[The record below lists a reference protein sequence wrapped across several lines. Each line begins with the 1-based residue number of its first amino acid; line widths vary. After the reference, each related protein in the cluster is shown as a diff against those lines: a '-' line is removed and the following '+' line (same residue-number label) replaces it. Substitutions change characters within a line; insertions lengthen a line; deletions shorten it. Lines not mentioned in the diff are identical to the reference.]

1 MSEEAVAEH
10 KFAGPPGTAR
20 LPVSV
25 PLSALVAALV
35 GAGGTLAVLLSA
47 AKTLGATEAETSSW
61 VCGVFLGVA
70 VTSAYLSI
78 RYRMPIVTAW
88 STPGAAVIAGFA
100 QGVTMP
106 QAVGAFIVVALL
118 TLLCAALRPLAGLVA
133 RLPSGIA
140 AGMLAGVLLRFVAG
154 IAEQAVVSPLL
165 VLPLVV
171 LFLAMR
177 PFAPQLAVIAA
188 LAAGLAFA
196 LALGAPLPA
205 LGDLSFSRLVLIPP
219 EFDPGVLASLGLPL
233 FVITMASQNLTGFAV
248 LKAYGY
254 PPPARAILASTGLAS
269 LVTAPFGSLTVN
281 LAAIVA
287 AICTSPEAD
296 PNPATRWRTGPF
308 YAFFYFLL
316 ALAGASMVAV
326 FAALPPALIAT
337 VAGLALLSPLTGA
350 LAAAMVDDKHRL
362 AAVATFATTASGASA
377 FGLGAPVLGLAAGLA
392 VAGFARLR
400 S

>member
-1 MSEEAVAEH
+1 M
-10 KFAGPPGTAR
+10 PI
-20 LPVSV
+20 SV

-47 AKTLGATEAETSSW
+47 AKTLGASEAETSSM
-61 VCGVFLGVA
+61 VCGIFLGVA
-70 VTSAYLSI
+70 ATSAFLSI

-88 STPGAAVIAGFA
+88 STPGAALLAGFA
-100 QGVTMP
+100 QGVTMS
-106 QAVGAFIVVALL
+106 QAVAVFLFVAAL
-118 TLLCAALRPLAGLVA
+118 TLLCAALRPLTNLVA

-140 AGMLAGVLLRFVAG
+140 AGLLAGVLLRFVAG

-171 LFLAMR
+171 LFLALR
-177 PFAPQLAVIAA
+177 PFAPQLAVLAA
-188 LAAGLAFA
+188 LAAGFA
-196 LALGAPLPA
+196 LAVLLGAPLPPLA
-205 LGDLSFSRLVLIPP
+205 ELSFSRLVLIPP
-219 EFDPGVLASLGLPL
+219 EFDLGVLASVGLPL
-233 FVITMASQNLTGFAV
+233 FLVTMASQNLSGVAV

-254 PPPARAILASTGLAS
+254 VPPTRAILGATGIAS
-269 LVTAPFGSLTVN
+269 LLSAPFGSLTTN
-281 LAAIVA
+281 LSAIVA
-287 AICTSPEAD
+287 AICSGPDAD
-296 PNPATRWRTGPF
+296 PDPATRWRTGPF
-308 YAFFYFLL
+308 YAFFYLLL

-350 LAAAMVDDKHRL
+350 LTAAMLEDKYRL

-377 FGLGAPVLGLAAGLA
+377 FGLGAPVFGLAAGLA

-400 S
+400 T